1 MDVRFRK
8 SEEKCL
14 HTPRT
19 PAQPRLR
26 VQAHSYAHAGP
37 AWSDGNCNDPARPGV
52 FWTFHGHGNDSLCWV
67 CATSCG
73 GYHSLKPNP
82 FCRSTRL
89 LRPHLRTPDLREATV
104 TGMFRPD
111 LLRPSRSTRLLGTH
125 ADQSDGSVLLL
136 ATGTVPVN
144 THFLAAKGVRVAGLS
159 LKKNFSTSR
168 GFFLVRILPGKF
180 TPLPSRVG
188 STESF
193 P

>member
-1 MDVRFRK
+1 M
-8 SEEKCL
+8 
-14 HTPRT
+14 
-19 PAQPRLR
+19 
-26 VQAHSYAHAGP
+26 
-37 AWSDGNCNDPARPGV
+37 
-52 FWTFHGHGNDSLCWV
+52 
-67 CATSCG
+67 
-73 GYHSLKPNP
+73 
-82 FCRSTRL
+82 L

-144 THFLAAKGVRVAGLS
+144 THFVAAKGVRVAGLS

-180 TPLPSRVG
+180 TPLASRVG